1 MFYVTYIA
9 DTFLPLFTWIPFT
22 GVKGTFLYLVLRSFK
37 IRNYYIV
44 ANLIVV
50 VHSAEDCY
58 ASSMKFLV
66 PKKVVLFIVYLSI
79 ILTLFIL
86 NTLFD
91 KNYTRISHIYFRNLE
106 HCYFLPIISMQKVNL
121 NYSTKNIPIPSA
133 RSYLPKLTEKIELAI
148 KRMRWKAI

>member
-9 DTFLPLFTWIPFT
+9 DTFLPLFTWVPFT

-91 KNYTRISHIYFRNLE
+91 KNYTRISHIYF
-106 HCYFLPIISMQKVNL
+106 LPIISMQKVNL

-148 KRMRWKAI
+148 K